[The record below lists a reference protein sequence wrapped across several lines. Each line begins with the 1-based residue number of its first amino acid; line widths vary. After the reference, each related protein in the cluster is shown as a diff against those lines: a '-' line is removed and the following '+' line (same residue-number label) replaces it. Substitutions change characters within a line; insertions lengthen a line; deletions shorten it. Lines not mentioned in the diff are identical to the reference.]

1 MIVDLG
7 TGDGRAVLARA
18 RSEPRALVIGIDA
31 SAAAMAEMS
40 RRASQRGPGNALF
53 LAEGAE
59 RLADSAL
66 AGRADLLT
74 VTFPW
79 GSLLRGFVGLDPATL
94 AGAAALLRPGGRL
107 EVLASVMPSD
117 RVPGLDCLDDRA
129 AAAIRAAWRAAGLEL
144 TSMRPA
150 TPAEIVASGSSWAG
164 RLRAARKGPRG
175 AGPHGAESRASGSR
189 GAEPR
194 PVWRLDGG
202 RLG

>member
-1 MIVDLG
+1 VIVDLG

-31 SAAAMAEMS
+31 SAAAMAETS
-40 RRASQRGPGNALF
+40 RRASRRGPSNALF
-53 LAEGAE
+53 FAEGAE
-59 RLADSAL
+59 RLADSPL

-79 GSLLRGFVGLDPATL
+79 GSLLRGLVGLDPATL
-94 AGAAALLRPGGRL
+94 AGAAALLRGAGRL
-107 EVLASVMPSD
+107 EVLASVVPSD
-117 RVPGLDCLDDRA
+117 RVPGLDCLDDGA
-129 AAAIRAAWRAAGLEL
+129 ATAIREAWRAAGLEL

-150 TPAEIVASGSSWAG
+150 TPAEIGASGSSWAG
-164 RLRAARKGPRG
+164 RLQAAGHGPRG
-175 AGPHGAESRASGSR
+175 AGSRGAGSR

-194 PVWRLDGG
+194 PVWRLDGH

>member
-1 MIVDLG
+1 M
-7 TGDGRAVLARA
+7 
-18 RSEPRALVIGIDA
+18 
-31 SAAAMAEMS
+31 
-40 RRASQRGPGNALF
+40 F

-59 RLADSAL
+59 RLAVSPL

-79 GSLLRGFVGLDPATL
+79 GSLLRGLVGLDPAAL

-107 EVLASVMPSD
+107 EVLASVVPSD
-117 RVPGLDCLDDRA
+117 RVPGLECLDDGA
-129 AAAIRAAWRAAGLEL
+129 ATAIRAAWRAAGLEL

-150 TPAEIVASGSSWAG
+150 KPAEIVASGSSWAG
-164 RLRAARKGPRG
+164 RLQAARRG
-175 AGPHGAESRASGSR
+175 ARGAGSR

-194 PVWRLDGG
+194 PVWRLDGH